1 MKILFAF
8 SNQLAV
14 SVDLK
19 STIIACLTSDTTL
32 AAGGGVPEER
42 FLNVKQL
49 QLYIKSALMC
59 NTPFNYADL
68 RRALSP
74 FCFFL
79 SHSPFPFSSPL
90 SLSLTHHLLDL
101 FSEVPSKKER
111 HF

>member
-32 AAGGGVPEER
+32 TAGGGVPEER

-49 QLYIKSALMC
+49 QLHIKSALMC

-68 RRALSP
+68 RRALSLVLLLSLP
-74 FCFFL
+74 LTFSFL
-79 SHSPFPFSSPL
+79 FPALSLPHSPSLGPL
-90 SLSLTHHLLDL
+90 
-101 FSEVPSKKER
+101 F
-111 HF
+111 